1 MCFYWCFTP
10 IHIIKYLCDIYVLGL
25 YVFEA
30 IMTILVKIFML
41 LHKVHVQVTK
51 HFNMKEEQKTVF
63 LGLTDGESHSHN
75 HE

>member
-1 MCFYWCFTP
+1 MCFFWCFTP

-30 IMTILVKIFML
+30 IMTILVKML
-41 LHKVHVQVTK
+41 LHKVNVQVTK